1 MHTHTHKKKIIYKIH
16 RFLKFISETGNCE
29 DQSPTRS
36 STAGT
41 GSCEKK
47 AWGGEE
53 RNIEGTTEV
62 CKAILNFRISLHIAV
77 VSFVIYSLII
87 DQTSKE

>member
-1 MHTHTHKKKIIYKIH
+1 MQCHVVNKTKCTHTHTQKKLIYKIH

-47 AWGGEE
+47 A
-53 RNIEGTTEV
+53 
-62 CKAILNFRISLHIAV
+62 
-77 VSFVIYSLII
+77 
-87 DQTSKE
+87 